1 MLDISELRNWLYGIL
16 SSLTDSERRSYV
28 VPILGLTAAG
38 VVLLGL
44 RRRRPGRKPTQLD
57 ADMPKKEGTKR
68 AFGEWIPQHFVYP
81 AVSSAPYLLHEM
93 KPPMYRPFRWGEY
106 HVTMGIR
113 SMQWNEW
120 IEAHD
125 QFESYYRIR
134 QHRLAIKPQELLI
147 VQPPSVRENVGQ
159 DEKVHIGGG
168 AEAAIELVHEL
179 AEYLSRRY
187 PTTFTVTRHAASADL
202 VKYSPGWDGAAP
214 IKTIRVSLGSVDD
227 EFTLPMPL
235 PIAQCDSNQ
244 FDVARDGREALR
256 IASLLV
262 QDDLALMVEGTDGRY
277 YFQAGA
283 ILVAGFWRMIDKIGK
298 RLDEIHLSG
307 DVPKCKS
314 LRPRIQSYLILTF
327 LDAKKLQVPLERFFR
342 RLSVDKPVV
351 RNNYFIQISPPRDPE
366 AEPTVDTEQL
376 AWGSYVLGQEEEYGR
391 SKASVSAGAPP
402 VVTAQNI
409 RLRTER
415 QTLRR
420 LPRSGAIVF
429 TIRTYLFPVE
439 ELACEPGI
447 AARFASAVRSWP
459 EDVRQ
464 YKGEGRYGDVLL
476 RYLDE
481 MAARDDGE
489 KIETKPYPF

>member
-1 MLDISELRNWLYGIL
+1 MLDISELRNWLHGIL
-16 SSLTDSERRSYV
+16 SSFTDS
-28 VPILGLTAAG
+28 GKT
-38 VVLLGL
+38 VL
-44 RRRRPGRKPTQLD
+44 D
-57 ADMPKKEGTKR
+57 
-68 AFGEWIPQHFVYP
+68 
-81 AVSSAPYLLHEM
+81 
-93 KPPMYRPFRWGEY
+93 
-106 HVTMGIR
+106 
-113 SMQWNEW
+113 
-120 IEAHD
+120 D

-147 VQPPSVRENVGQ
+147 VQPPSVREHAGQ

-187 PTTFTVTRHAASADL
+187 PTTFTVTRHASTADL
-202 VKYSPGWDGAAP
+202 VKYPPGWDGAAP
-214 IKTIRVSLGSVDD
+214 IKTIC
-227 EFTLPMPL
+227 PML
-235 PIAQCDSNQ
+235 L
-244 FDVARDGREALR
+244 RDGREALR

-262 QDDLALMVEGTDGRY
+262 QDDLALMVEGTDGGY

-314 LRPRIQSYLILTF
+314 LMPRIQSHLILTF
-327 LDAKKLQVPLERFFR
+327 LDAEKLQVPLERFFR

>member
-1 MLDISELRNWLYGIL
+1 MLDISELRNWLHDIL

-44 RRRRPGRKPTQLD
+44 RRRRPGGNPTQLD
-57 ADMPKKEGTKR
+57 ADTPKKEGSKR

-81 AVSSAPYLLHEM
+81 TVSAAPYLLHEM

-120 IEAHD
+120 IELDD

-147 VQPPSVRENVGQ
+147 VQPPSARQHAGQ

-187 PTTFTVTRHAASADL
+187 PTTFTATRHTSSADL
-202 VKYSPGWDGAAP
+202 AKYPPGWDGAAP
-214 IKTIRVSLGSVDD
+214 IKTIRVSFGTVDD

-235 PIAQCDSNQ
+235 PIALCDLNHV
-244 FDVARDGREALR
+244 DVARDGREALR

-262 QDDLALMVEGTDGRY
+262 QDDLALMVEGTDGGY

-307 DVPKCKS
+307 DVPK
-314 LRPRIQSYLILTF
+314 Y
-327 LDAKKLQVPLERFFR
+327 AEKLQVPLERFFR

-351 RNNYFIQISPPRDPE
+351 RNNYFIQISPPKDPE
-366 AEPTVDTEQL
+366 AEPTVDPEQL

-402 VVTAQNI
+402 VARVTAQNI

-481 MAARDDGE
+481 MAVRDDGE
-489 KIETKPYPF
+489 KIATKPYPY